1 MSEAVKLRKKHKP
14 NTLNI
19 NVHNPDKKIEQDV
32 ISLAREIGIK
42 RPESRN
48 ALMVLLFNFYF
59 SGKTRVKTP
68 LDKKRIWS

>member
-32 ISLAREIGIK
+32 MSLAREIGIK

-48 ALMVLLFNFYF
+48 ADF
-59 SGKTRVKTP
+59 S
-68 LDKKRIWS
+68 SQ